1 MVRTLLVLA
10 ALLPTAAL
18 AASPVTL
25 KAAPVD
31 ADGSVTLADL
41 FDGASST
48 AVVGAGPKPGA
59 SVVLDAARVQT
70 IARSAGLSW
79 ANPAGVRR
87 IVVRHAAPA
96 TVPAASISAT
106 AAAPAGAT
114 EVLTYARSLNAG
126 AVIAAD
132 DLVWAAVARAPSDG
146 PDDAEAAIGLA
157 VRKPV
162 RAGAAVSARD
172 LAAARVINKNDTVS
186 VRYRAG
192 PVSLILQGKA
202 LTSAAV
208 GETVQILNPGS
219 KSVVEAV
226 AAAPGLA
233 VVGPGADSLKLRG
246 AAALASR

>member
-1 MVRTLLVLA
+1 MIRSFLLLA
-10 ALLPTAAL
+10 VLLPTGAL
-18 AASPVTL
+18 AATPVTL
-25 KAAPVD
+25 KASPVD

-48 AVVGAGPKPGA
+48 LVVGAGPKPGG
-59 SVVLDAARVQT
+59 SVIFDAARVQT

-87 IVVRHAAPA
+87 IAVRHAAPA
-96 TVPAASISAT
+96 SVATDSTPVASG
-106 AAAPAGAT
+106 APTGAV
-114 EVLTYARSLNAG
+114 EVLTFARSLNAG
-126 AVIAAD
+126 AVIAPD
-132 DLVWAAVARAPSDG
+132 DLAWAAVARPPADA

-162 RAGAAVSARD
+162 RAGTAVSARD
-172 LAAARVINKNDTVS
+172 LTAARVINKNDTVS

-208 GETVQILNPGS
+208 GETVQVLNPGS

-233 VVGPGADSLKLRG
+233 LVGPGADSLKLRG
-246 AAALASR
+246 PAALASR